1 MEEERDVESM
11 EQEFRSGP
19 RKSRRERREEK
30 KHPILKILLIILVL
44 IIALAISAVLWYNTS
59 LSGIGEENE
68 YVSIEIQMGSGANT
82 IANILKENDLIKHVL
97 AFKIYVRLNNVSSFQ
112 AGKYELTKN
121 MSVPE
126 IVEALQTGKV
136 FKEGKKITFVE
147 GKTFANVAKTIAD
160 NTNNTE
166 EDVYNLLENEEY
178 IDGLI
183 EKYWF
188 LTDEIK
194 DENIYYSL
202 EGYLFPNTY
211 SFEDEN
217 VTVEKIFE
225 TLLDQTEKVLDEYK
239 EDIEN
244 SKYTVHQLLTIASI
258 IENEAIFDKDRKD
271 ISSVIYNRLNANM
284 SIGSDVTTYYAFKIN
299 LGSRDLYR
307 SEIDKYNPYNTRGP
321 NMNGKLPVGPISN
334 VSKTSIEA
342 AIFPNE
348 TDYLFFVADASGNVY
363 FTKTAQE
370 HDQKVNELKANNA
383 WAQFEN

>member
-1 MEEERDVESM
+1 MEEERDVESIR
-11 EQEFRSGP
+11 QEFEAGP
-19 RKSRRERREEK
+19 RRSRRERREEK
-30 KHPILKILLIILVL
+30 KHPFLKILLIILVL
-44 IIALAISAVLWYNTS
+44 IIALAISAILWYNTS
-59 LSGIGEENE
+59 LSGTGEENE

-97 AFKIYVRLNNVSSFQ
+97 AFKIYVKLNNVSSFQ

-284 SIGSDVTTYYAFKIN
+284 SIGSDVTTYYAFKID

-307 SEIDKYNPYNTRGP
+307 SEINTYNPYNTRGP

-363 FTKTAQE
+363 FTKTVQE